1 MNTEEKVPLPKFL
14 KLLASNGV
22 PMPKA
27 IAIAGK
33 VYKEYNTPAA
43 LTRLDDVTLSSLGV
57 DSKEERKLAM
67 TALKKA
73 GYTSQGVTR
82 KTILS
87 PSAPKLSASAGPS
100 VTNSHSPPRKRKR
113 PDNSIGYLPEGPE
126 DSEETANST
135 SFGFNEILDEEILK
149 TKSAVINRAPVMMTW
164 AMLVAERL
172 HFSKEEALS
181 IASVYTEMNAI
192 SKGVSLGIFDKGKI
206 RDSDGQK
213 GGSQP
218 YVELMGRRSVLCQN
232 ALTECLFDSVVL
244 YRIPLYHTQTGQW
257 RALNNGKPV
266 PPTEA
271 FSYISRSFRQTAP
284 HFVGALRLLAES
296 YSPQELNNKAWSYM
310 QNLDHRSTIHCKT
323 ILELR
328 KQISESSQPEL
339 GSSEQGE
346 PIITIAEELV
356 SSTSEGEPKPKKT
369 RSLTVEEY
377 EASLDQDTTFDH
389 VDLDFADGLTS
400 PRVSPVNIEHVH

>member
-1 MNTEEKVPLPKFL
+1 
-14 KLLASNGV
+14 
-22 PMPKA
+22 
-27 IAIAGK
+27 
-33 VYKEYNTPAA
+33 
-43 LTRLDDVTLSSLGV
+43 
-57 DSKEERKLAM
+57 
-67 TALKKA
+67 
-73 GYTSQGVTR
+73 
-82 KTILS
+82 
-87 PSAPKLSASAGPS
+87 
-100 VTNSHSPPRKRKR
+100 
-113 PDNSIGYLPEGPE
+113 
-126 DSEETANST
+126 
-135 SFGFNEILDEEILK
+135 
-149 TKSAVINRAPVMMTW
+149 
-164 AMLVAERL
+164 
-172 HFSKEEALS
+172 
-181 IASVYTEMNAI
+181 
-192 SKGVSLGIFDKGKI
+192 
-206 RDSDGQK
+206 
-213 GGSQP
+213 
-218 YVELMGRRSVLCQN
+218 
-232 ALTECLFDSVVL
+232 
-244 YRIPLYHTQTGQW
+244 
-257 RALNNGKPV
+257 LNNGKPV

-296 YSPQELNNKAWSYM
+296 YSPQELNNKAWSLYAEFRP
-310 QNLDHRSTIHCKT
+310 QVNEWGKRSEVHCKT